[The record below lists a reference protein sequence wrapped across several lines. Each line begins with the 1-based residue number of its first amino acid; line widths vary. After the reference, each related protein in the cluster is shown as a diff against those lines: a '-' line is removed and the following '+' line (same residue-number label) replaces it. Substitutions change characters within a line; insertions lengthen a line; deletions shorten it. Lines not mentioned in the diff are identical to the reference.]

1 MNRSSITSTSRILG
15 AGLFLVLAAGLP
27 GLCQE
32 PAELRRVL
40 SLDGM
45 WEIAQG
51 DMDSV
56 PEEFDRQVPVP
67 GLVEMA
73 TPAFEEVGRASKQR
87 QAFWYR
93 RSFVLDG
100 AVPAVAMLKVRKAKF
115 GTRLLVNGQPAGRND
130 LCFTPGLFDIAD
142 HLKGHGQTNDIV
154 LRIGAFRDVLPD
166 TVQWGSDFE
175 KTRYIPGIYDS
186 VDLILTGGPYLVN
199 VQTAPEIEAGR
210 VRVVAEVRNL
220 DRRDRIDLTY
230 TLRECRSGKVV
241 ARGEVRDSGTKA
253 FETVPL
259 DFRVTIP
266 QARLWSPED
275 PFLYELELRSA
286 ADSLRTRFG
295 MRSFRF
301 DAESGRAI
309 LNGKPYFMRGTNVC
323 IFRFFE
329 DPDRADLPWTRSWV
343 RTLHQRFKQMHWN
356 SIRYCIGFPP
366 EIWYD
371 IADEEGFLIQDEF
384 PIWNGGN
391 MTGWPAGA
399 QVAHVA
405 REYQAWVRERWN
417 HPCVVIWDAQNE
429 TVTEVTGEALRQ
441 VRSLDLSNRPW
452 DNGWSAPQHPDDCR
466 ETHPYLFSR
475 YQNAKPSK
483 RGPLADTLDHPS
495 PLVPGN
501 GPNERSKAGT
511 KFNNPI
517 VINEYAWLWLN
528 RNGRK
533 TTLTDQ
539 VYPNC
544 WGPGLTVNERVDRY
558 TRTLAALTEY
568 WRSHRKCAGVLHFCG
583 LGYSRPEEP
592 RGQTSDHFI
601 DITHLTYE
609 PKFAQVVRDAFAPV
623 GLMIDLWERDLAAG
637 ASQAIPVAVINDLYT
652 PWQGTIRLHL
662 DRGDQTV
669 IRQEQ
674 PCQVPALGRE
684 IVTFSIAVPEATGAY
699 LLTAELAAAG
709 QEPVRSLRDIQVLA
723 RQPDGAKAD

>member
-1 MNRSSITSTSRILG
+1 
-15 AGLFLVLAAGLP
+15 
-27 GLCQE
+27 
-32 PAELRRVL
+32 
-40 SLDGM
+40 
-45 WEIAQG
+45 
-51 DMDSV
+51 
-56 PEEFDRQVPVP
+56 
-67 GLVEMA
+67 
-73 TPAFEEVGRASKQR
+73 
-87 QAFWYR
+87 
-93 RSFVLDG
+93 
-100 AVPAVAMLKVRKAKF
+100 MLKVSKAKF
-115 GTRLLVNGQPAGRND
+115 GTRLFVNGQPAGRND
-130 LCFTPGLFDIAD
+130 LCFTPGLFNITAN
-142 HLKGHGQTNDIV
+142 LKGQGQTNEIV

-166 TVQWGSDFE
+166 TVQWGNDFE
-175 KTRYIPGIYDS
+175 KIRYIPGIYDS
-186 VDLILTGGPYLVN
+186 VDLILTGGPYLAN
-199 VQTAPEIEAGR
+199 VQTAPEIDAGR

-220 DRRDRIDLTY
+220 GRKDQINLTY
-230 TLRECRSGKVV
+230 TLREYRSRKVV
-241 ARGEVRDSGTKA
+241 AQGNARDDGTRA

-266 QARLWSPED
+266 NAQLWSPEA

-286 ADSLRTRFG
+286 GDSLRTRFG

-343 RTLHQRFKQMHWN
+343 RTLHERFKQMHWN

-366 EIWYD
+366 EIWYE

-391 MTGWPAGA
+391 LTGWPAGA
-399 QVAHVA
+399 QVANLA
-405 REYQAWVRERWN
+405 REYRAWMRERWN

-429 TVTEVTGEALRQ
+429 TVTDITGAALRQ

-466 ETHPYLFSR
+466 ETHPYLFVR
-475 YQNAKPSK
+475 YRNAKASE
-483 RGPLADTLDHPS
+483 RGPLVDTLGHPS
-495 PLVPGN
+495 PLIPGN

-517 VINEYAWLWLN
+517 IINEYAWLWLN
-528 RNGRK
+528 RNGTK

-544 WGPGLTVNERVDRY
+544 WGPDLTVDERLDRY

-601 DITHLTYE
+601 DITNLTYE
-609 PKFAQVVRDAFAPV
+609 PRFAQFVRDAFAPV
-623 GLMIDLWERDLAAG
+623 GLMIDLWERDLASG
-637 ASQAIPVAVINDLYT
+637 AMQNIPVAVINDLYT
-652 PWQGTIRLHL
+652 PWQGTVRLHL
-662 DRGDQTV
+662 DRDDQTV
-669 IRQEQ
+669 IRQEK
-674 PCQVPALGRE
+674 PYKVPALGRE
-684 IVTFSIAVPEATGAY
+684 IVTFSITVPEAPGAY
-699 LLTAELAAAG
+699 LLTAELATTG
-709 QEPVRSLRDIQVLA
+709 KEPVRSLRDIQVLA
-723 RQPDGAKAD
+723 SQPEEGKAN